1 MKKLNL
7 IYTLFCLTIITSA
20 IRIYGQNSGKI
31 LFSDDFSQLKPQM
44 ISGDVVG
51 ALSEYHNIAA
61 TQPKGNW
68 IVSCF
73 RSDASQ
79 RAWRLIAEDGKHIM
93 HQSYT
98 SEKNEVKYTH
108 PMLVAG
114 DSLWTDY
121 TVRVEF
127 KPESNDEQSGIIFR
141 YHNDRCYYFFG
152 VIQDKAILK
161 KVNHADSYR
170 SSNQTIL
177 AETEIKWEVGKII
190 TATVEVKGNHIKA
203 SLDNGTVLEA
213 DDNTFPKGK
222 IALMSDVPTKY
233 YSVKVTADEDAYK
246 LYQKR
251 KTDYENEIT
260 QLRNANPKPVLWKKF
275 ETESYGAPRSLRFGD
290 LDGDGKTDILIGQ
303 VLNHGPKDRNS
314 EVGCLTA
321 VNLDGK
327 ILWQVGRPDLWNDI
341 LTSDVAF
348 QMYDINRD
356 GKNEV
361 VYCKDMELRIAEG
374 ATGNTL
380 MKIPTPLNES
390 KPPRN
395 LTPRMLGDAIYICN
409 VRGLEQPQDILL
421 KDRYD
426 NFYLYNDKLELMW
439 KGSCNMGH
447 YPYAWDYDGDGKD
460 EIAIGYSLY
469 DHDGKQIFSLDKK
482 LKDHADGVSI
492 IKFRDDL
499 PYKIMNASSDEGLVF
514 YDMNGKILKHSY
526 IGHVQNPAVANLR
539 NDLPGLEAV
548 TVNFWGNQG
557 IIHMINSDMD
567 IYHDFEPF
575 QQGSPMMP
583 VNWTGKEEEF
593 LVLSADPNYGGMI
606 DGWGRTV
613 VTFPAD
619 GHPDMCYAV
628 LDITGDC
635 RDEIVVWDPQEIW
648 IYTQDDNPK
657 FGNLYKPK
665 RNALYN
671 FSNYS
676 TAVSLPGWNNEK

>member
-1 MKKLNL
+1 MKKKIVIILLSIAAIFQLSAQENSGNK
-7 IYTLFCLTIITSA
+7 TLF
-20 IRIYGQNSGKI
+20 
-31 LFSDDFSQLKPQM
+31 FDDFSNLKPQM

-51 ALSEYHNIAA
+51 ALSEYHNISA

-73 RSDASQ
+73 RSDPSQ
-79 RAWRLIAEDGKHIM
+79 RAWRLIVEEGKHIM
-93 HQSYT
+93 HQTYT
-98 SEKNEVKYTH
+98 SDKKEVDYTH
-108 PMLVAG
+108 PILVAG
-114 DSLWTDY
+114 DSFWKNY
-121 TVRVEF
+121 TIEVEF
-127 KPESNDEQSGIIFR
+127 KPESKKEQSGVIFR
-141 YHNDRCYYFFG
+141 YKNDRCYYFFG
-152 VIQDKAILK
+152 VIKDRAILK

-170 SSNQTIL
+170 SSTQTIL
-177 AETEIKWEVGKII
+177 AEAKFNYDEGQILRAK
-190 TATVEVKGNHIKA
+190 VEVYGTHIKA
-203 SLDNGTVLEA
+203 CFVNGTLLEA
-213 DDNTFPKGK
+213 DDNTFSEGK

-233 YSVKVTADEDAYK
+233 FSVKVTTDEESYND
-246 LYQKR
+246 YQKR
-251 KTDYENEIT
+251 KTVYENEVSA
-260 QLRNANPKPVLWKKF
+260 LRNKNPKPVLWKKF
-275 ETESYGAPRSLRFGD
+275 ETLEYGAPRSLRFGD
-290 LDGDGKTDILIGQ
+290 LDGDGQTDILIGQ

-327 ILWQVGRPDLWNDI
+327 VLWQVGRSDLWNDI

-348 QMYDINRD
+348 QIYDINHD

-361 VYCKDMELRIAEG
+361 LYCKDMELRIAEG
-374 ATGNTL
+374 STGKTL
-380 MKIPTPLNES
+380 LKISTPVNES

-395 LTPRMLGDAIYICN
+395 LTPRMLGDAIYILN
-409 VRGLEQPQDILL
+409 VRGLDYPQDILL

-426 NFYLYNDKLELMW
+426 NFYIYNDKLELLW
-439 KGSCNMGH
+439 RGSCNTGH

-469 DHDGKQIFSLDKK
+469 DDDGKQIFTLDKK

-492 IKFRDDL
+492 IKFRDDQT
-499 PYKIMNASSDEGLVF
+499 YRIMNAASDEGLVF
-514 YDMNGKILKHSY
+514 YDMNGNILKHSY

-539 NDLPGLEAV
+539 NDYPGLEAV
-548 TVNFWGNQG
+548 TVNFWANQG
-557 IIHMINSDMD
+557 IVHMINSDME

-583 VNWTGKEEEF
+583 VNWTGKDEEF
-593 LVLSADPNYGGMI
+593 LVLSADPNFGGMI

-635 RDEIVVWDPQEIW
+635 RDEVVVWDPQEIW

-657 FGNLYKPK
+657 SGTLYKPK
-665 RNALYN
+665 RHALYN

-676 TAVSLPGWNNEK
+676 TAVSLPGWKNEK